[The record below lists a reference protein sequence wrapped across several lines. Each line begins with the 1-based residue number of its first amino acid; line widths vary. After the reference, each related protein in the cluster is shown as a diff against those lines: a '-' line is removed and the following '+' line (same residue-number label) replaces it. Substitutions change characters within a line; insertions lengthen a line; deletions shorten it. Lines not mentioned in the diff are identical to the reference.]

1 MHVTCVRTNKISQ
14 ICKQILFA
22 RDIFF
27 FFFYKRALGAPN
39 QEEPDG
45 GFEEKQYYM
54 NKIIKES

>member
-1 MHVTCVRTNKISQ
+1 MQTDFV
-14 ICKQILFA
+14 CKRYFL
-22 RDIFF
+22 